1 MRKPIVRAVTVG
13 AIAAC
18 GFAVATGTAG
28 AEPVDCA
35 QAQHGYNW
43 ALANLG
49 VADSYFTEAYYRA
62 FQDYYVEQLDA
73 GHC

>member
-1 MRKPIVRAVTVG
+1 MRKLVVRAVTVG

-28 AEPVDCA
+28 AEAVDCA
-35 QAQHGYNW
+35 AAQHGYDW
-43 ALANLG
+43 ALANLV
-49 VADSYFTEAYYRA
+49 VADSYFTQAYYRG
-62 FQDYYVEQLDA
+62 FQDYYVDQLNA